1 VDPKK
6 NPEARRE
13 KDHDPVQVIGPG
25 VFPALED
32 SFFAELLR
40 KRAPWFNAGI
50 KNVYWKLL
58 VRFERRLAERFGE
71 NRAWLAGDAAHLTG
85 PAGIQSMNVGL
96 REGCDIGERVFR
108 SFSAGN
114 LQSELEQYEA
124 ERQTEWKRLLGTVG
138 GISACPEANPVLAKH
153 QGEILTCLPASGE
166 NLLSLAA
173 CLGLRFSDD

>member
-1 VDPKK
+1 LNIEFPETRAAEHFAVFEFEVSDPLPDEVALCFHDDGVAVLWPLPGGRARWSFCVDPKK

-96 REGCDIGERVFR
+96 REGCDIVERVFR
-108 SFSAGN
+108 
-114 LQSELEQYEA
+114 
-124 ERQTEWKRLLGTVG
+124 
-138 GISACPEANPVLAKH
+138 
-153 QGEILTCLPASGE
+153 
-166 NLLSLAA
+166 
-173 CLGLRFSDD
+173 